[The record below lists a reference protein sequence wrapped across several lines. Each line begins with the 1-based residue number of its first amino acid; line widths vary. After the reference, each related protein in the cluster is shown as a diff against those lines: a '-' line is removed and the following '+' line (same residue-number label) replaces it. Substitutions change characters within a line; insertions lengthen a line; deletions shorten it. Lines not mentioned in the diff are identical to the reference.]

1 MAIPDRLAGLPHA
14 DSELDGSPPDQSTS
28 LMQRARRGALWTGA
42 SALVLRLGNVLMMVI
57 VARIISPAELGV
69 YALAIAVYGFVVCL
83 AAWGVC
89 SAIGRSDL
97 DADELGS
104 TVTTFA
110 LCSSLLTA
118 GMMVA
123 FAGWL
128 ASALG
133 VPEAATPIRILA
145 ITVFFT
151 GLFAV
156 PTGQNQRAFRQDV
169 VFRADMIA
177 FVAMNAA
184 LLLLVQVIPGAEAFA
199 WSRVVGHLIVGVV
212 VTCSLDKRYRPGWRR
227 RYILP
232 LLRFGVPAALGSVL
246 AELVRNIDY
255 VIIGRE
261 MTTADL
267 GSYMLAFNVAS
278 WPTAVL
284 GAVVAQIVLPAFSAV
299 RRDGGDLRLTVARSV
314 RSVGLVACPIAAFTC
329 VFAYPLIETL
339 YGRRWLEAAPVLAIL
354 AVFGVFFVLGMVFD
368 NIMIAAGRT
377 MVMFGVQALALI
389 VLIPALMVGVR
400 LGGLVGVGIGHTAVI
415 LLVTM
420 PAYALALL
428 RITGA
433 GIGVVLRAL
442 SRPTLGAVLAAAVA
456 TAGTHGI
463 DQPIL
468 TLAVAGVVG
477 LAVYLAVVGSEF
489 LQLMPT
495 RIAEMRLL
503 VLATAWPEHLS
514 ARIRDLRT
522 GSTRL

>member
-1 MAIPDRLAGLPHA
+1 
-14 DSELDGSPPDQSTS
+14 
-28 LMQRARRGALWTGA
+28 MQRARRGAMWTGA
-42 SALVLRLGNVLMMVI
+42 SAILLRLGNVLVMVI

-69 YALAIAVYGFVVCL
+69 YALAVAVYGVVVCL
-83 AAWGVC
+83 AAWGVG

-97 DADELGS
+97 DADELGP

-110 LCSSLLTA
+110 VCSSLLTA
-118 GMMVA
+118 GVMAV
-123 FAGWL
+123 FAGSL

-156 PTGQNQRAFRQDV
+156 PTSQNQRAFRQDV
-169 VFRADMIA
+169 VFRADVIA
-177 FVAMNAA
+177 FFALNAT

-199 WSRVVGHLIVGVV
+199 WSRVVGHLIVGVTV
-212 VTCSLDKRYRPGWRR
+212 AWSLDRRYLPGWRR
-227 RYILP
+227 EYVVP

-261 MTTADL
+261 MSTTDL
-267 GSYMLAFNVAS
+267 GNYMLAFNVAS

-299 RRDGGDLRLTVARSV
+299 RRDGGDLRLTVARAV
-314 RSVGLVACPIAAFTC
+314 RTVGFVACPITAFTC

-339 YGRRWLEAAPVLAIL
+339 YGRRWLEAAPVLAVL
-354 AVFGVFFVLGMVFD
+354 AVFGVLFVLGMLFD

-377 MVMFGVQALALI
+377 LVMFGVQALALV
-389 VLIPALMVGVR
+389 VLIPALMIGVR
-400 LGGLVGVGIGHTAVI
+400 QGGLVGVGVAHTAVI

-420 PAYALALL
+420 PAYIAASM

-433 GIGVVLRAL
+433 GIGVILRAL
-442 SRPTLGAVLAAAVA
+442 SRPLLAAVLAAAAALAA
-456 TAGTHGI
+456 TSGI
-463 DQPIL
+463 DHPIV
-468 TLAVAGVVG
+468 TLAAAGGVG
-477 LAVYLAVVGSEF
+477 LVVYLAAVGPEF
-489 LQLMPT
+489 LHLLPG
-495 RIAEMRLL
+495 RLAEKSVL
-503 VLATAWPEHLS
+503 VLATTWPALLVGRFR
-514 ARIRDLRT
+514 ARRPGNVR
-522 GSTRL
+522 R

>member
-1 MAIPDRLAGLPHA
+1 
-14 DSELDGSPPDQSTS
+14 
-28 LMQRARRGALWTGA
+28 
-42 SALVLRLGNVLMMVI
+42 
-57 VARIISPAELGV
+57 
-69 YALAIAVYGFVVCL
+69 
-83 AAWGVC
+83 
-89 SAIGRSDL
+89 
-97 DADELGS
+97 
-104 TVTTFA
+104 
-110 LCSSLLTA
+110 
-118 GMMVA
+118 
-123 FAGWL
+123 
-128 ASALG
+128 
-133 VPEAATPIRILA
+133 
-145 ITVFFT
+145 
-151 GLFAV
+151 
-156 PTGQNQRAFRQDV
+156 
-169 VFRADMIA
+169 
-177 FVAMNAA
+177 
-184 LLLLVQVIPGAEAFA
+184 
-199 WSRVVGHLIVGVV
+199 
-212 VTCSLDKRYRPGWRR
+212 
-227 RYILP
+227 
-232 LLRFGVPAALGSVL
+232 
-246 AELVRNIDY
+246 
-255 VIIGRE
+255 
-261 MTTADL
+261 
-267 GSYMLAFNVAS
+267 
-278 WPTAVL
+278 
-284 GAVVAQIVLPAFSAV
+284 
-299 RRDGGDLRLTVARSV
+299 
-314 RSVGLVACPIAAFTC
+314 LVACPIAAFTC